1 MSVSKTTLALGLLA
15 ALTMTGPTAFAASQ
29 DEIRA
34 EAGKV
39 MFDHKCHVCHADG
52 TKANAYG
59 PTLQGVYGRKVGTV
73 NGYAYSDAMK
83 AAGFVWTEETL
94 RAWMANNTGIV
105 PGTRMRHVGV
115 TDPAEQDF
123 IIAYLRSLKKN

>member
-1 MSVSKTTLALGLLA
+1 MTSFKTTLALA
-15 ALTMTGPTAFAASQ
+15 AVLTLGGVAAVAAAN
-29 DEIRA
+29 DEQIKA

-39 MFDHKCHVCHADG
+39 VFDHKCHVCHDAKK
-52 TKANAYG
+52 TSTYG
-59 PTLQGVYGRKVGTV
+59 PSLVGVYGRKAGTLP
-73 NGYAYSDAMK
+73 NYAYSDAMK

-94 RAWMANNTGIV
+94 RAWMANNTGVV

-123 IIAYLRSLKKN
+123 IIAYLRALKK